1 MSKLLER
8 CKECVDSEFI
18 SWEKTTRLSDK
29 EKRDIEEHIAWGIVH
44 LALYILST
52 DEYYEFKQYI
62 YDKHGYDPGGV
73 ADGQISIEEAMHAEI

>member
-29 EKRDIEEHIAWGIVH
+29 EKRDI
-44 LALYILST
+44 
-52 DEYYEFKQYI
+52 
-62 YDKHGYDPGGV
+62 
-73 ADGQISIEEAMHAEI
+73 